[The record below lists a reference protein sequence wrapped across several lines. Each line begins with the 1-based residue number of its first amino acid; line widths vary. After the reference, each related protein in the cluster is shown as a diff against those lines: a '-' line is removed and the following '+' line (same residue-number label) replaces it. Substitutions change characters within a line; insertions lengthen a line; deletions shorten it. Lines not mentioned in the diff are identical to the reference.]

1 MTKTRTKILAAAAM
15 LCTTAAT
22 TGCVDK
28 NYDLNRFDD
37 ESLVTVAEV
46 IETPPFTA
54 ILSVEGILGG
64 MEGINTLL
72 DRLGLTFE
80 DLEDLPP
87 IDLIE
92 ETTTLDVPMDTSY
105 IPELNEY
112 TEDCSLTLLLSIEN
126 SLPMDA
132 DMELELLDEADN
144 SIFTLAPVELHRT
157 EVGATETILREED
170 MTAVI
175 DQLPYI
181 YTMKMRIHMPAQED
195 VQLDLS
201 RFVKVQARFKMTG
214 GISIQ

>member
-1 MTKTRTKILAAAAM
+1 MTKTRTKILAAAAL
-15 LCTTAAT
+15 LCTTAAA

-64 MEGINTLL
+64 MEGVNTLL
-72 DRLGLTFE
+72 DRLGLTLE

-92 ETTTLDVPMDTSY
+92 ETTALDVPMDTSF

-112 TEDCSLTLLLSIEN
+112 AEGCSLTLILSIEN

-132 DMELELLDEADN
+132 DMEMELLDGEDN
-144 SIFTLAPVELHRT
+144 IIFTLTPVELHRT
-157 EVGATETILREED
+157 EKGATETIAREEN
-170 MTAVI
+170 MTAVF
-175 DQLPYI
+175 DQLSYI
-181 YTMKMRIHMPAQED
+181 STLKLRIHLPAQED

-201 RFVKVQARFKMTG
+201 RFVKIQAKFKMTG

>member
-1 MTKTRTKILAAAAM
+1 MTKTRTKILAAAAL
-15 LCTTAAT
+15 LCTTAAA

-28 NYDLNRFDD
+28 NYDFNRFDD

-64 MEGINTLL
+64 MEGVNTLL
-72 DRLGLTFE
+72 DRLGLTLE

-92 ETTTLDVPMDTSY
+92 EATTLNVPMDTSF

-112 TEDCSLTLLLSIEN
+112 AEDCSLTLLLSIEN

-132 DMELELLDEADN
+132 DMELELLDEGDN
-144 SIFTLAPVELHRT
+144 IIFTLTPVDLHRT
-157 EVGATETILREED
+157 EIGAPETIFREED

-175 DQLPYI
+175 NRLSYI
-181 YTMKMRIHMPAQED
+181 STLKLRIHLPAQEG

-201 RFVKVQARFKMTG
+201 RFVKIQARFKMTG

>member
-1 MTKTRTKILAAAAM
+1 MTKTRTKVLAAAAI
-15 LCTTAAT
+15 LCTTAAA
-22 TGCVDK
+22 TGCVDR

-64 MEGINTLL
+64 MEGVNTLL
-72 DRLGLTFE
+72 DRLGLTLD
-80 DLEDLPP
+80 DLEDLPA

-92 ETTTLDVPMDTSY
+92 ETTTLDMPMDTSF

-112 TEDCSLTLLLSIEN
+112 AGDCTLTLLLSIEN

-132 DMELELLDEADN
+132 DMELELLDVDN
-144 SIFTLAPVELHRT
+144 NSVFALTPVDLHRT
-157 EVGATETILREED
+157 AEGATETIFREED

-175 DQLPYI
+175 NRLSCISTLQL
-181 YTMKMRIHMPAQED
+181 RIHLPAQEG

-201 RFVKVQARFKMTG
+201 RFVKIQARFKMTG

>member
-1 MTKTRTKILAAAAM
+1 MTKTRTKVLAAAAI
-15 LCTTAAT
+15 LCTTAAA
-22 TGCVDK
+22 TGCVDR

-64 MEGINTLL
+64 MEGVNTLL
-72 DRLGLTFE
+72 DRLGLTLD
-80 DLEDLPP
+80 DLEDLPA

-92 ETTTLDVPMDTSY
+92 ETTTLDMPMDTSF

-112 TEDCSLTLLLSIEN
+112 AGDCTLTLLLSIEN

-132 DMELELLDEADN
+132 DMELELLDVDN
-144 SIFTLAPVELHRT
+144 NSVFALTPVDLHRT
-157 EVGATETILREED
+157 AEGATETIFREED

-175 DQLPYI
+175 NQLSCI
-181 YTMKMRIHMPAQED
+181 STLQLRIHLPAQEG
-195 VQLDLS
+195 VRLDLS
-201 RFVKVQARFKMTG
+201 RFVKIQARFKMTG